1 MTQTIPKNKPVGYK
15 NDNVLEQ
22 LRGVGSDVTANTVD
36 VAAKV
41 GENIFAALLG
51 NAPITSGEMRPNQT
65 IELTAQTQE
74 VAKPEPQSEVPKMEV
89 PQASTDAVMEQ
100 TRQQLEAVRQEL
112 KALSQS
118 LKNLSK
124 EVQSAIETTPV
135 DPGIYHI
142 NYYDQLRIFIRV
154 LRQQI
159 EDSRAWFSMSA
170 GRKKKMGYWGM
181 YKKHGTTFGLSNERS
196 LATAAG

>member
-1 MTQTIPKNKPVGYK
+1 MTQTIPKNKPAGYK

-22 LRGVGSDVTANTVD
+22 LRGVGSDVTVNTVD
-36 VAAKV
+36 AAAKV
-41 GENIFAALLG
+41 GESIFSALLG
-51 NAPITSGEMRPNQT
+51 NAPITSGEMQPNQT
-65 IELTAQTQE
+65 IELSLQPREE
-74 VAKPEPQSEVPKMEV
+74 VATPQTEAPKMEAAH
-89 PQASTDAVMEQ
+89 ASTEAIMEQ
-100 TRQQLEAVRQEL
+100 TKQQLEAVRQEL

-118 LKNLSK
+118 LKHLSQD
-124 EVQSAIETTPV
+124 VQSAIETAPV
-135 DPGIYHI
+135 DPGIYHV
-142 NYYDQLRIFIRV
+142 NYYDQLRVFIHV

-159 EDSRAWFSMSA
+159 EDSRAWFSMSG